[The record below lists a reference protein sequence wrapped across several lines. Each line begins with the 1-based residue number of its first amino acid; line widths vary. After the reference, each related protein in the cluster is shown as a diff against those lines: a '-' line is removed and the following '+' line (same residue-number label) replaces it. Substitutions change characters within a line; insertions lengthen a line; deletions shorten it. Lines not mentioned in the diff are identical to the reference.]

1 VLGHDPDHIADPRIV
16 LVTHIS
22 HAGSRDVQ
30 CAACGTRGR
39 ARSGPRWPSPAREVR
54 DVPTAVLEWPLL
66 RQELNPLG
74 SLPAVKGNTLIT
86 P

>member
-1 VLGHDPDHIADPRIV
+1 VAE
-16 LVTHIS
+16 
-22 HAGSRDVQ
+22 HAAALASR
-30 CAACGTRGR
+30 R
-39 ARSGPRWPSPAREVR
+39 PAREVR
-54 DVPTAVLEWPLL
+54 DVPNAVLKRLLL